1 MNNIKELRQE
11 RLLSQKELVAA
22 VNLPGFDVPLLSKIE
37 NDVCRPTPEAEI
49 RLCKALHAQP
59 VELYGE
65 WRHITLNESFPP
77 VAPPEL
83 DFEIVELLQYLPR
96 SKANAIP
103 RQLLAIN
110 MDVSDRK
117 LRKIIEKAN
126 AAGVIVANGSDGRGY
141 YLVETVEEGAAY
153 YRQEHRRAISK
164 LVALEPL
171 RKWLIEKGYAL

>member
-49 RLCKALHAQP
+49 RLCQVLHAQP

-65 WRHITLNESFPP
+65 WRQIPLNESFPP
-77 VAPPEL
+77 VAPPDL
-83 DFEIVELLQYLPR
+83 DLDIVELLQYLPR

-103 RQLLAIN
+103 RHLLALN
-110 MDVSDRK
+110 MDVSDRQ
-117 LRKIIEKAN
+117 LRRIIEKAN
-126 AAGVIVANGSDGRGY
+126 AAGVFIANGCDGKGY
-141 YLVETVEEGAAY
+141 YLVDSVEEGTAY
-153 YRQEHRRAISK
+153 YRQEHRRALSK
-164 LVALEPL
+164 LTALAPL
-171 RKWLIEKGYAL
+171 RRWLIEKGVQV